1 MKRLLLSSL
10 LLLTAA
16 AAHADVTLN
25 LGGGNLYTAGGTSL
39 APVGS
44 LVQLVVSTGDNLFS
58 APTPN
63 SFVGTSTDDFVL
75 ASFTIDDAAGAFTQ
89 PITFTLGVNS
99 VTAGDL
105 LMLRWYPTLTS
116 ASGPGEGTSY
126 GEFRTDAVQ
135 SFSNIAWAVPN
146 DGTYDLNFLTEAFGG
161 PNAESAGYA
170 NFTVVPEPSSVA
182 LLAFGG
188 IAGAVAV
195 FRRRK

>member
-25 LGGGNLYTAGGTSL
+25 LGGGNLYTAGGASL

-44 LVQLVVSTGDNLFS
+44 LVQLIVSTGDNVFS

-63 SFVGTSTDDFVL
+63 SFVGTSSDDFVL
-75 ASFTIDDAAGAFTQ
+75 ASFTINQGDGSFTQ
-89 PITFTLGVNS
+89 PITFSLAVNNIS
-99 VTAGDL
+99 TNDP

-116 ASGPGEGTSY
+116 ASGPGGGTTY
-126 GEFRTDAVQ
+126 GEFRTDAVE
-135 SFSNIAWAVPN
+135 SFSNIAWSVPN
-146 DGTYDLNFLTEAFGG
+146 DGTYSLNFLTQAFGG

-170 NFTVVPEPSSVA
+170 NFTVVPEPSSTA

-188 IAGAVAV
+188 IAGAVAM